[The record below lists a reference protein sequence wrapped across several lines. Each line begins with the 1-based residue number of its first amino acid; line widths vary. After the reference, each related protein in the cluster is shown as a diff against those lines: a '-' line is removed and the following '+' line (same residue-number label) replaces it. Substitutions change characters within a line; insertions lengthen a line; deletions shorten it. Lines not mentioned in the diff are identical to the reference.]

1 MAIEKMTMMNVVG
14 PIEYVNNVTRDIIL
28 MENVDIVNAFNEI
41 KESHFTINVAEEN
54 VKELVDMNFIKPLSE
69 KRDYKELW
77 NKMNAIKDIYN
88 KEFNISKES
97 LNKHYEF
104 DECAREINDLFDI
117 LMILYKK
124 LSSLKDELNN
134 IEEFYKNFRHMAEFS
149 IPIEKLRNMKYFTST
164 VGVLSKDARLKLKK
178 NYENISAIVIHVG
191 SSEIGEVY
199 MIISPRELEVE
210 TNRILRSLNFH
221 EIGIPDGYTGTP
233 AEIVK
238 KLESRR
244 KKIDS
249 EISQLER
256 ELEDLM
262 DKNMVKAID
271 LYSKLIMEQ
280 RVSEV
285 KKEMVFTQNFFY
297 FSGWVPETQKEKIKN
312 SLEKYKGMIIMYKED
327 ESIDGF
333 FRPPTK
339 LKNNMIFRP
348 FEYLV
353 NMYGVPCY
361 DELDPTPFLSIT
373 YMALFGAMFGDL
385 GQGFVLFLAGIL
397 LKRKNKRS
405 LISGILSRLGVSS
418 MVFGVLYGAVFG
430 FEDVIPALL
439 IRPFNNINTVLIG
452 AVLVGIAL
460 TLISYVYSIIN
471 CFKQKNLEEGAFGRN
486 GIVGLS
492 FYLILLLLV
501 GSIVVEINILPNFIF
516 ILLLVA
522 LAVLMVLKQPLAN
535 LVTKKKPLYSESLS
549 SYYIESGFSILETLL
564 SMLSGTISFIRVG
577 AFALTHVGLF
587 IAFET
592 IAKLM
597 GNFAGSVIVLI
608 VGNVIIIGL
617 EGLIVFI
624 QGLRLEYYELFSKY
638 YRGEGRQFKPIR
650 L

>member
-14 PIEYVNNVTRDIIL
+14 PIEYVDNVTRDIVL

-69 KRDYKELW
+69 NRDYKKLW
-77 NKMNAIKDIYN
+77 DKMNTIKNIYN
-88 KEFNISKES
+88 KEFIINKKC
-97 LNKHYEF
+97 LNKHYDF
-104 DECAREINDLFDI
+104 NECIIEINDLFNK
-117 LMILYKK
+117 LVNPYEK
-124 LSSLKDELNN
+124 LSSLKEELVK
-134 IEEFYKNFRHMAEFS
+134 IEKFYKNFSHMSEFN
-149 IPIEKLRNMKYFTST
+149 IPIEKLKNMKYFTT
-164 VGVLSKDARLKLKK
+164 IVGVLSKEAKLKLKK
-178 NYENISAIVIHVG
+178 NYENISAIVVHVG

-199 MIISPRELEVE
+199 MIISPRDLEVE

-233 AEIVK
+233 SEISK
-238 KLESRR
+238 KLELR
-244 KKIDS
+244 KKKIVD
-249 EISQLER
+249 EINQLER
-256 ELEDLM
+256 ELEKL
-262 DKNMVKAID
+262 KNENVVKATD
-271 LYSKLIMEQ
+271 LYSKLKMEQ
-280 RVSEV
+280 RVGEV

-297 FSGWVPETQKEKIKN
+297 FSGWVPETQKRKIKGT
-312 SLEKYKGMIIMYKED
+312 LGKYKGMIIMYKED
-327 ESIDGF
+327 ENIDSF
-333 FRPPTK
+333 LRPPTK

-373 YMALFGAMFGDL
+373 YMALFGAMFGDF
-385 GQGFVLFLAGIL
+385 GQGLVLFLAGIL
-397 LKRKNKRS
+397 LNRKNKKS
-405 LISGILSRLGVSS
+405 LLSGILSRLGASS

-430 FEDVIPALL
+430 FEDIIPALF

-452 AVLVGIAL
+452 AVLIGIIL
-460 TLISYVYSIIN
+460 TLISYIFSIIN
-471 CFKQKNLEEGAFGRN
+471 LLKRKNIEEGVFGRN

-501 GSIVVEINILPNFIF
+501 GSIIKKINILPNSIY
-516 ILLLVA
+516 ILLLVI

-535 LVTKKKPLYSESLS
+535 IIIKKKPLYSESPS
-549 SYYIESGFSILETLL
+549 SYYIESGFSLLETLL

-597 GNFAGSVIVLI
+597 GSFAGSIVMLI
-608 VGNVIIIGL
+608 VGNIIIIGL

-638 YRGEGRQFKPIR
+638 YRGEGREFKPVR